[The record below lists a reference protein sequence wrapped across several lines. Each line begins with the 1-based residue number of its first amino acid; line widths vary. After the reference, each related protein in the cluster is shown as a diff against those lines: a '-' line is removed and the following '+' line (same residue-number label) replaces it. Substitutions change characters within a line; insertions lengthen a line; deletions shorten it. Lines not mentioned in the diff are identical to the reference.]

1 MPIVEAL
8 NNANLQDY
16 HWDEIKLVMDQEKIS
31 KVMKQEDY
39 PIEEKQFSLGELV
52 KFDVADKA
60 DLIVNISTTAT

>member
-1 MPIVEAL
+1 
-8 NNANLQDY
+8 
-16 HWDEIKLVMDQEKIS
+16 MDQEKIS
-31 KVMKQEDY
+31 QVMKQEDY